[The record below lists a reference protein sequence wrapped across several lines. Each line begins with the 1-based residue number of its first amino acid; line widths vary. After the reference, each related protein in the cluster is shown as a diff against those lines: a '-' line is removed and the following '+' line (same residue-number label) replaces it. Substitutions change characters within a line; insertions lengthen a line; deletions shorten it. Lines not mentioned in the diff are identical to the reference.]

1 MGATTPLD
9 AANAKTFDA
18 DCTAVDVI
26 LITPGASPLSKP
38 VRALRA
44 NAAGTMTV
52 TTFAGNS
59 VVLNFAAGETRN
71 VGATHVTAATA
82 TGIEG
87 LV

>member
-1 MGATTPLD
+1 MGATTPID
-9 AANAKTFDA
+9 AANANTLDSKM
-18 DCTAVDVI
+18 TAVDVI

-44 NAAGTMTV
+44 NGAGNMTI

-59 VVLNFAAGETRN
+59 VVVNFAAGETRQI
-71 VGATHVTAATA
+71 GATHVTAATA